1 MLGDICQEDICSLF
15 VLNLSSLLLLLL
27 WTVLSSQ
34 YLQSFLVLLTEHF
47 PKVDVSSLAF
57 FFTLHPFQ
65 QLTAKAAEDGEENGE
80 NHKDIVVPGKLPN
93 WIISGAHRISAGP
106 TEISNPFHPYPYPIP
121 LLPLERKRANV
132 RELEKNFRAVTLF

>member
-47 PKVDVSSLAF
+47 TKVDVSSLAF

-80 NHKDIVVPGKLPN
+80 NHEDIVVPGELPN
-93 WIISGAHRISAGP
+93 WISGAHRISAVS
-106 TEISNPFHPYPYPIP
+106 TKVSNPFYNQSHFY
-121 LLPLERKRANV
+121 L
-132 RELEKNFRAVTLF
+132 